1 MIHLLIFYNNKKM
14 FTLTQQLENNHPV
27 VVSVPNLQYRKLL
40 TEVLCFSIKKLHQF
54 YSLFRSS
61 RTIFTMR
68 RRNKFSCLFYTSTL
82 YIPKFCWKLNR
93 NWQGW
98 VSSGFCPNLM
108 LHKNSICYILHWY
121 YLIFCEILDREIFP
135 SRDF

>member
-1 MIHLLIFYNNKKM
+1 M

-68 RRNKFSCLFYTSTL
+68 RRNKFSCLFYTSML
-82 YIPKFCWKLNR
+82 YIPKFAETFIEIDR
-93 NWQGW
+93 GG
-98 VSSGFCPNLM
+98 SREGFV
-108 LHKNSICYILHWY
+108 
-121 YLIFCEILDREIFP
+121 RT
-135 SRDF
+135 

>member
-1 MIHLLIFYNNKKM
+1 M

-68 RRNKFSCLFYTSTL
+68 RRNKFSCLFYTSML
-82 YIPKFCWKLNR
+82 NIPKTSSKLTGVGLERVLSETNVAQ
-93 NWQGW
+93 N
-98 VSSGFCPNLM
+98 
-108 LHKNSICYILHWY
+108 
-121 YLIFCEILDREIFP
+121 
-135 SRDF
+135 

>member
-1 MIHLLIFYNNKKM
+1 M

-27 VVSVPNLQYRKLL
+27 VVSLPNLQYRKLL

-68 RRNKFSCLFYTSTL
+68 RRNKFSCLFYTSML
-82 YIPKFCWKLNR
+82 YSKIWRKLHRTSSPSPCTFQHSVHSFWWKPSLLLEAIVFISFMVFK
-93 NWQGW
+93 GKLIAI
-98 VSSGFCPNLM
+98 SE
-108 LHKNSICYILHWY
+108 
-121 YLIFCEILDREIFP
+121 YLYTPGVDQVY
-135 SRDF
+135 

>member
-68 RRNKFSCLFYTSTL
+68 RRNKFSCLFYTSMLNFLSIPLTNFLFDVLQTPLPLCFLAPCAFLLVEVIPSIGSHCL
-82 YIPKFCWKLNR
+82 Y
-93 NWQGW
+93 
-98 VSSGFCPNLM
+98 
-108 LHKNSICYILHWY
+108 
-121 YLIFCEILDREIFP
+121 
-135 SRDF
+135 